1 MHHGNTHQTHR
12 HDHGHHRDRR
22 FARGDRDHGGARGH
36 HGPGHHGGSA
46 DPTDRELRRFFA
58 HGDLRLVIL
67 RLIAEKPRHGYEI
80 IKEIEER
87 VAGAYSPSPGVIYP
101 TLTLLEELGY
111 VAVTQGE
118 GGRKS
123 HEITDAGRSF
133 LMANGP
139 AVEALFA
146 RMAKA
151 NQARGAAPAHQ
162 IVRAM
167 ENLNRVLRTRLD
179 RGPLTVDQVTAV
191 TTALDTA
198 ATTVER
204 T

>member
-1 MHHGNTHQTHR
+1 MFHR
-12 HDHGHHRDRR
+12 HSHHNHGKR
-22 FARGDRDHGGARGH
+22 FARGDHHHDDHHIGRGRHGRHGRDSNS
-36 HGPGHHGGSA
+36 PEL
-46 DPTDRELRRFFA
+46 DLRRFFA

-111 VAVTQGE
+111 VAVTPGE
-118 GGRKS
+118 GARKL

-133 LMANGP
+133 LTANAP
-139 AVEALFA
+139 AVDALFA
-146 RMAKA
+146 RMAEA
-151 NQARGAAPAHQ
+151 SQARGGGPAPQ

-167 ENLNRVLRTRLD
+167 ENLKLSLRMRLS
-179 RGPLTVDQVTAV
+179 RGPLSEDQVTAV
-191 TTALDTA
+191 TVALDTA

-204 T
+204 I